1 MNRRATSLSLFALL
15 IAALAWAAD
24 VVVVEDWSTIPI
36 GSRGIPQ
43 GWRGQDWGN
52 PIYDMTVVENGGHR
66 VLHLKSKDESSTIS
80 RDIKQRIDLSET
92 PILEW
97 RWKVVTLPAG
107 GDSRRRETDDQAAQ
121 IYVVWPRFP
130 ESLRSRI
137 IGYVWDTTAPVGTI
151 VKSQKTGTV
160 TYVVVQSGTAR
171 LGQWITEQRNVV
183 DDFRKIYGET
193 PDNPGAISVAID
205 SNDTHSTAEAF
216 IGEIL
221 FKREQPTAKDPS
233 ASLARPPLPA
243 T

>member
-1 MNRRATSLSLFALL
+1 MAL
-15 IAALAWAAD
+15 
-24 VVVVEDWSTIPI
+24 E
-36 GSRGIPQ
+36 G
-43 GWRGQDWGN
+43 
-52 PIYDMTVVENGGHR
+52 
-66 VLHLKSKDESSTIS
+66 
-80 RDIKQRIDLSET
+80 
-92 PILEW
+92 
-97 RWKVVTLPAG
+97 
-107 GDSRRRETDDQAAQ
+107 
-121 IYVVWPRFP
+121 YVVWPRFP

-221 FKREQPTAKDPS
+221 FRREQPTPKDPS